1 MVPIVNKTQF
11 ENFQINIIDN
21 REKQNQIVK
30 VLKRINNV
38 IDMSNRQIEKLD
50 NLIKSRFVE
59 MFGDPVHNS
68 MEWPIKKLSDLSL
81 QINSGNTPKG
91 GERQE
96 LTIDLS

>member
-59 MFGDPVHNS
+59 MFGDPVYNP
-68 MEWPIKKLSDLSL
+68 MKWPIKKLSDLSL